1 VNSDF
6 TSYLEYAKGISLN
19 TYSFLIPFL
28 GIERTLATV
37 FLKTYDDFK
46 NPFYLVGTNILPWI
60 LGFVMIFIIDNGKSM
75 NKITLKREA

>member
-6 TSYLEYAKGISLN
+6 TFYLEYTKWIGLDA
-19 TYSFLIPFL
+19 YSFLLPLL

-37 FLKTYDDFK
+37 LLKTYDDFK

-60 LGFVMIFIIDNGKSM
+60 LGFVMTFFTSNSKTI
-75 NKITLKREA
+75 NKITLAIF